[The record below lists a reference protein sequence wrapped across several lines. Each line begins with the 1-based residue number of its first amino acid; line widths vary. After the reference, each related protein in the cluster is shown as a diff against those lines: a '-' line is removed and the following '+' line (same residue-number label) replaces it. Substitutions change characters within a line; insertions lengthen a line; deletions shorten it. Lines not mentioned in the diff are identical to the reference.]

1 HCIITMS
8 SSRDP
13 SNNSNNNNSTYRN
26 QLSDY
31 ETNDY
36 PNLQD
41 NRPDQVSAHGFDN
54 SGQSYEND
62 LFQQMYPFQ
71 EDPEEDIPHE
81 IIAALDAKNRQDE
94 LLAQMEE
101 CWNYMATENENVDP
115 PKTTI
120 EQPQSALLNP
130 DAVEFKPSWLKPL
143 SSTTNEG
150 SFVILTSSQTE
161 EQQKKI

>member
-1 HCIITMS
+1 MS

-81 IIAALDAKNRQDE
+81 IIAALDAKNRVQSNVNDVDDSVFSDVVQD
-94 LLAQMEE
+94 AFKKYQ
-101 CWNYMATENENVDP
+101 NEV
-115 PKTTI
+115 
-120 EQPQSALLNP
+120 A
-130 DAVEFKPSWLKPL
+130 A
-143 SSTTNEG
+143 
-150 SFVILTSSQTE
+150 
-161 EQQKKI
+161 